1 MYDSSRSGEIP
12 KDLLEDTSGIL
23 VCDGYA
29 GYNVVVNSYD
39 RERAGCL
46 ARARRKFVD
55 LLGSDADL
63 MAPILDEFKVI
74 YGVETEMADEGLL
87 GSQDHLEARQSKS
100 LEALKQIKDLCED
113 RPLELLPDSPVAK
126 AMNYFLNQWPHLKT
140 LEFPSITISAKEH

>member
-1 MYDSSRSGEIP
+1 LYDSSRSGEIP

-74 YGVETEMADEGLL
+74 YGVETEMADEGFL
-87 GSQDHLEARQSKS
+87 GGKDHLEARQNKS
-100 LEALKQIKDLCED
+100 LDALKKIKDLCEN
-113 RPLELLPDSPVAK
+113 RPLELSPDSPVTK
-126 AMNYFLNQWPHLKT
+126 A
-140 LEFPSITISAKEH
+140 ITF